1 MRQAA
6 VYHPTTTGSRGMR
19 GIAGMLNSS
28 AFKILG
34 IEPTN
39 DGHAIRRAYLRLAR
53 IYHPDRFAGLPDDVR
68 VEAERRMKEATAA
81 YEELRSAKLDAAD
94 PARSAVPA
102 DRWER
107 AKRARDAV
115 EKIRVEQERTRAR
128 WQLWEQLEHQA
139 RDRAEWEARLASQLS
154 GAAPRASQRTPE
166 PDPDGPAGF
175 TSSST
180 RKLGAARKST

>member
-1 MRQAA
+1 
-6 VYHPTTTGSRGMR
+6 
-19 GIAGMLNSS
+19 MLSSS

-34 IEPTN
+34 IDPTS
-39 DGHAIRRAYLRLAR
+39 DGDAIRRAYLRLAR

-68 VEAERRMKEATAA
+68 AEAERRMKEATAA
-81 YEELRSAKLDAAD
+81 YEELRSSKQD
-94 PARSAVPA
+94 PVDPDRITVPA

-154 GAAPRASQRTPE
+154 GAAPRARDDKP
-166 PDPDGPAGF
+166 
-175 TSSST
+175 
-180 RKLGAARKST
+180 